1 MAHRLNIYTYSHRSK
16 EIGFQI
22 CEWKYEI
29 PLLFIPLL
37 SNPQIV
43 ADQLY
48 FDRNS
53 GIKNLRLFY
62 IFLENSLGLEQH
74 EDFQKYR
81 QKVFQYLTELPDEML
96 VLDATDVFNLSRQ
109 PHEQQA
115 QQYLQHINEKNVL
128 IENAISLGNLDLL
141 QNLLDEYHYDHWLAV
156 LEHENNHYGW
166 RLFEV
171 GQFNHNEVY
180 IYQDD
185 QYFGLKDKQQ
195 KIILN
200 ATYDEIRSFTR
211 NGLAIV
217 KQNHVFGL
225 IDTLGQVVVQIE
237 WDWIKHVDDHQY
249 FRCVV
254 YRSEYANLMDLK
266 TGALLLNTWFTE
278 ISCFYNGYIQLQEN
292 EYFSILDHHLNPVIK
307 NHPSSFEI
315 WDEHIFFTQADR
327 KAYKN
332 FYHCSGT
339 YLGQYYPE
347 YLRKISDDY
356 ILIKPIKRVEQ
367 YYRLLNMHG
376 VIVFDHIQQIQLEDQ
391 AQHILI
397 LQNQIWQV
405 YDLTTHQITRS
416 L

>member
-1 MAHRLNIYTYSHRSK
+1 MAHRLNVYTYSHRSK
-16 EIGFQI
+16 KIGFQI

-43 ADQLY
+43 EDQLY

-62 IFLENSLGLEQH
+62 FFLEKSLCLEQH

-96 VLDATDVFNLSRQ
+96 VLNATDVFNLSRQ

-141 QNLLDEYHYDHWLAV
+141 QNLLDECHYDHWLAV
-156 LEHENNHYGW
+156 LEHENNQYGW

-171 GQFNHNEVY
+171 GQFNHTEVY
-180 IYQDD
+180 IYQDH
-185 QYFGLKDKQQ
+185 QHFGLKDKQQ
-195 KIILN
+195 KIILY
-200 ATYDEIRSFTR
+200 ATYDEIWSFTL

-217 KQNHVFGL
+217 KKNDVFGL

-254 YRSEYANLMDLK
+254 YRSKYANLMDLK
-266 TGALLLNTWFTE
+266 TGELLFNTWFTE
-278 ISCFYNGYIQLQEN
+278 ITCFYNGYIQIQEN

-315 WDEHIFFTQADR
+315 WDEHIFFTQSDR

-356 ILIKPIKRVEQ
+356 ILIKPIKRLEQ
-367 YYRLLNMHG
+367 YFRLLNMQG
-376 VIVFDHIQQIQLEDQ
+376 VIVFDHIQRIQLEDQ

-397 LQNQIWQV
+397 FQNQIWQV
-405 YDLTTHQITRS
+405 YDLNAHQITRS